1 MQTGAILDRPV
12 GSGSAKCCFAPTEML
27 AFIDEEQS
35 SQASPLW
42 PVQHRLG
49 ATTPHR
55 CLIDIERKL
64 AQ

>member
-1 MQTGAILDRPV
+1 
-12 GSGSAKCCFAPTEML
+12 ML